1 MSCIQSAAV
10 EKNPNKF
17 RQEYKR
23 FEIYIT
29 AIAES
34 PLESQLQM
42 SSKAAGL

>member
-1 MSCIQSAAV
+1 MSCIQLAAV
-10 EKNPNKF
+10 EKIP
-17 RQEYKR
+17 EYKR
-23 FEIYIT
+23 IEIYIT